1 MTEWGVFEVFGAIVG
16 VFIAIGVPSLKLNSA
31 VSRLSAVLKGM
42 EERAKEDRRANSEE
56 HVALWEELDKQCGT
70 INDHE
75 TRITVIEKGGN
86 G

>member
-31 VSRLSAVLKGM
+31 VTRLETVLKAM
-42 EERAKEDRRANSEE
+42 ESRAKEDRTLNSEE
-56 HVALWEELDKQCGT
+56 HVALWEELDKQNGT

-75 TRITVIEKGGN
+75 TRLCVIEKGGIK
-86 G
+86 